1 MLDSLHR
8 LSLISGQT
16 LKGIYPLLPAQAKL
30 GISITAI
37 TYADQVYVSVIAERA
52 LGPAAELILEYLE
65 DQIEILWKLLLNRRV
80 PGEPRGSTTYMNSDV
95 AESPVKEVKLVNFVH
110 FQLVKSRS

>member
-1 MLDSLHR
+1 M
-8 LSLISGQT
+8 
-16 LKGIYPLLPAQAKL
+16 

-80 PGEPRGSTTYMNSDV
+80 PGEPRSSMSFTYSDA
-95 AESPVKEVKLVNFVH
+95 AESPVKEV
-110 FQLVKSRS
+110 S